1 MQEME
6 PEIVVGVSRAENL
19 LALNWAIDETLR
31 WQSALTVVHCLDNRI
46 SVEVPVPLADDI
58 EKAQAIIDCAVSV
71 ARARGIHARARLC
84 DGFPG
89 EVLVESSKEAVLLV
103 IGSTSRGLL
112 SRAAHESITKYCV
125 RHAKCPLTIIPPA
138 PHCVGHL

>member
-6 PEIVVGVSRAENL
+6 PEIIVGVSRAENL

-31 WQSALTVVHCLDNRI
+31 WQCALTVVHCLDNRI

-58 EKAQAIIDCAVSV
+58 EKAQAIIDRAVLV
-71 ARARGIHARARLC
+71 ARDRGIHARARLC

-89 EVLVESSKEAVLLV
+89 EVLVESSKAAELLV
-103 IGSTSRGLL
+103 IGSTNRGLL
-112 SRAAHESITKYCV
+112 SRSVHESITKYCV

>member
-1 MQEME
+1 ME
-6 PEIVVGVSRAENL
+6 PEIVVGISCAENL

-31 WQSALTVVHCLDNRI
+31 WQCALTVVHCLDNRI
-46 SVEVPVPLADDI
+46 SVEVPVPLTEDI

-71 ARARGIHARARLC
+71 ARARGIQARARLC

-89 EVLVESSKEAVLLV
+89 EVLVESSKAAELLV

-125 RHAKCPLTIIPPA
+125 RHARCPLAIIPPA
-138 PHCVGHL
+138 PSRVGHS